1 MHCLLYLTK
10 GLAAVNHQVQ
20 RVSQLIQE
28 VAGVEVSGV
37 LLGAN
42 VSIQVAKEEFCEA
55 TLGKDLGEVVMLN
68 SLKPSNQ
75 LQWFS

>member
-1 MHCLLYLTK
+1 VLTCALSSVPHQ
-10 GLAAVNHQVQ
+10 GLAAVN
-20 RVSQLIQE
+20 QLIQE

-55 TLGKDLGEVVMLN
+55 TLGKVLGEVVILTCKP
-68 SLKPSNQ
+68 LKPSNQ